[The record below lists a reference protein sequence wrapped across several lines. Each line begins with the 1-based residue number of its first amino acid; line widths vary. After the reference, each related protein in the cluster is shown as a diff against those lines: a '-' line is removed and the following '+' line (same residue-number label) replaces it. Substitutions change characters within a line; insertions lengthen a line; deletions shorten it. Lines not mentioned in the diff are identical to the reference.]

1 MGISISETPHS
12 TLAVNFIFSSMN
24 FNAFGRLIG
33 GGDISISERLSY
45 RNHYMCSG
53 EATSNYEFCYH
64 PTSILIFHHVTKAW
78 VKRFWK

>member
-24 FNAFGRLIG
+24 FNAFGRLVG

-53 EATSNYEFCYH
+53 EATSIKDSKLHDMCS
-64 PTSILIFHHVTKAW
+64 TSNLLI
-78 VKRFWK
+78 

>member
-1 MGISISETPHS
+1 MGISISETPLS

-53 EATSNYEFCYH
+53 EATSLLLNAEPIWLGFPGDVSLLAC
-64 PTSILIFHHVTKAW
+64 I
-78 VKRFWK
+78 

>member
-53 EATSNYEFCYH
+53 EATSNCK
-64 PTSILIFHHVTKAW
+64 S
-78 VKRFWK
+78 VKSTHKFIVVFNSV

>member
-53 EATSNYEFCYH
+53 EATSINKRETDYH
-64 PTSILIFHHVTKAW
+64 PHLNQT
-78 VKRFWK
+78 

>member
-12 TLAVNFIFSSMN
+12 TLAVNSIFSSMN
-24 FNAFGRLIG
+24 FNAFGRLVG

-53 EATSNYEFCYH
+53 EATSVH
-64 PTSILIFHHVTKAW
+64 KIITQL
-78 VKRFWK
+78 

>member
-24 FNAFGRLIG
+24 FNAYGRLVG

-53 EATSNYEFCYH
+53 EATSYYIKVLSPPKWLNQLSRNKLVC
-64 PTSILIFHHVTKAW
+64 K
-78 VKRFWK
+78 

>member
-53 EATSNYEFCYH
+53 EATTTYYFTGFMIRYRYFVQF
-64 PTSILIFHHVTKAW
+64 SI
-78 VKRFWK
+78 

>member
-24 FNAFGRLIG
+24 FNAFGRLVG
-33 GGDISISERLSY
+33 GGDISISERLSC

-53 EATSNYEFCYH
+53 EATSVHYLNIIM
-64 PTSILIFHHVTKAW
+64 ILLHKQYSCIKTYLLT
-78 VKRFWK
+78 

>member
-24 FNAFGRLIG
+24 LNAYGRLVG

-53 EATSNYEFCYH
+53 LATSIKLMKLRRSSWSF
-64 PTSILIFHHVTKAW
+64 T
-78 VKRFWK
+78 